1 MTEFVAGFLH
11 LESQELIEYLLRETG
26 HQQKEKVNPRD
37 LLDYLKLQYLR
48 FDFMSEL
55 PREAKETF
63 VGTAPRAMI
72 SFHDRLVATD
82 VSLDERRTKFSV
94 LHEVGHYI
102 LPGHQ
107 NTLYVCDKKGMSYGT
122 HLLFEQEANQVAA
135 DLLFLG
141 DRFDQ
146 ESNSR
151 PISASTVRTLA
162 FQFGAS
168 FEATARRIAQRSC
181 RECMLVCFSNTSSA
195 IIEAPQNL
203 QWHVH
208 YSVPSSSFA
217 NKYFQKLTSGGVPEV
232 VYSAVSADGR
242 DIDRSETVE
251 LSIGCRGLA
260 QPSRFNA
267 EFFYNQYNVFCFLT
281 PAGCQFQ

>member
-1 MTEFVAGFLH
+1 MTEFVASFLH
-11 LESQELIEYLLRETG
+11 LESQELVQYLLRETG
-26 HQQKEKVNPRD
+26 HQQKEKVSPKD

-55 PREAKETF
+55 PKEAKETF

-82 VSLDERRTKFSV
+82 VTLNEPRTKFSV

-107 NTLYVCDKKGMSYGT
+107 NTLYVCDRKGMSYGT
-122 HLLFEQEANQVAA
+122 HLVFEQEANQVAA

-151 PISASTVRTLA
+151 PISADTVKTLA
-162 FQFGAS
+162 FRFGAS
-168 FEATARRIAQRSC
+168 FEATARRIAERSY
-181 RECMLVCFSNTSSA
+181 RDCMLVCFSNTSNA
-195 IIEAPQNL
+195 IIDAPQNL
-203 QWHVH
+203 QWHVQ
-208 YSVPSSSFA
+208 YCIPSASFE
-217 NKYFQKLTSGGVPEV
+217 NKFFQKLTSGGVPEDIYAALSV
-232 VYSAVSADGR
+232 EGR
-242 DIDRSETVE
+242 DIDRSENVE

-260 QPSRFNA
+260 QPARFNA
-267 EFFYNQYNVFCFLT
+267 EFFYNRYHVFCFLT
-281 PAGCQFQ
+281 PADEM